1 MIDTN
6 SKLKLTT
13 PSDREIVLTREFDAP
28 RALVFKAMTD
38 PAAIPQWWGPRRFTT
53 VVDEMDVRPGGK
65 WRYLQRD
72 AEGNEFAFHGIYQ
85 EVVPPE
91 RLAYTFEWE
100 GLPGHVSLETITL
113 EERDGKTTSVDV
125 VRFDSKEDR
134 DGMLQS
140 GMTSGAS
147 ESMDRLEEY
156 VRTQR

>member
-6 SKLKLTT
+6 SKLKVRT

-28 RALVFKAMTD
+28 RALVFKAITD

-65 WRYLQRD
+65 WRYVQHD
-72 AEGNEFAFHGIYQ
+72 AEGNEFAFHGTYQ

-91 RLAYTFEWE
+91 RLSYTFEWE
-100 GLPGHVSLETITL
+100 GLPGHISLETITL
-113 EERDGKTTSVDV
+113 EERNGKTTSVDV

-156 VRTQR
+156 LRTQR